1 MKPIRLIPVAALAA
15 CILFTACSDYVGK
28 ESTHPLYAKAMSA
41 KTAKSYRESAES
53 LEEFL
58 SICPKSPKA
67 HYDVAL
73 LYKENLENYPAAI
86 YHLVK
91 YLDLSGETLSKQ
103 DQEAIRGYIRDCER
117 RMFDSY
123 RIRNDVKLA
132 EEVPQ
137 TDPAKLAAKNAEIAA
152 LRKRIQE
159 FADNEKLILA
169 QNKEL
174 LNRLNRASSTTAATT
189 TVRPTAQTGTGA
201 AAGQNASASSTGT
214 GNATSAGSTRAGT
227 IPSSTTGTPGT
238 TIAGENGVRYY
249 YVAKG
254 DGLQAIAQKMYGKAS
269 MWKIIQDAN
278 NGVKNPQ
285 YGQRLV
291 IPPAPQQ

>member
-1 MKPIRLIPVAALAA
+1 MKAIRFIPAAAIAA
-15 CILFTACSDYVGK
+15 CLVLTACSDYVGK
-28 ESTHPLYAKAMSA
+28 EATHPLYAKAMSA

-86 YHLVK
+86 YHLLK
-91 YLDLSGETLSKQ
+91 YLELSGETLSKQ
-103 DQEAIRGYIRDCER
+103 DQADIRRYIQDCER
-117 RMFDSY
+117 LMFESY
-123 RIRNDVKLA
+123 RIRNDIKLA
-132 EEVPQ
+132 DEVPQ
-137 TDPAKLAAKNAEIAA
+137 TDPAKLAAKNSEIAA
-152 LRKRIQE
+152 LR
-159 FADNEKLILA
+159 EKLQKYIEHEDAILA

-174 LNRLNRASSTTAATT
+174 RDRNDRLTRAAAAASTAASTTTTAAKTN
-189 TVRPTAQTGTGA
+189 A
-201 AAGQNASASSTGT
+201 ASTGT
-214 GNATSAGSTRAGT
+214 TAAASTSTASRNS

-278 NGVKNPQ
+278 KETLGERGILKI
-285 YGQRLV
+285 GQMLV
-291 IPPAPQQ
+291 IPPAQQ

>member
-1 MKPIRLIPVAALAA
+1 MKAVHLIPAAALAA
-15 CILFTACSDYVGK
+15 CITLTACSDYVGK
-28 ESTHPLYAKAMSA
+28 EATHPLYAKYTTA
-41 KTAKSYRESAES
+41 KSSKSYREAAES

-67 HYDVAL
+67 HYDAAM

-86 YHLVK
+86 YHLGK

-117 RMFDSY
+117 RMFDIY

-132 EEVPQ
+132 DEVPQ
-137 TDPAKLAAKNAEIAA
+137 TDPAKLAAKNDQIAA
-152 LRKRIQE
+152 LSKKLQE

-169 QNKEL
+169 QNQEL
-174 LNRLNRASSTTAATT
+174 RNRLARATSTTAST
-189 TVRPTAQTGTGA
+189 TVKPAQTGSGSA
-201 AAGQNASASSTGT
+201 AAASTTSSAAT
-214 GNATSAGSTRAGT
+214 TSATRTGG

-278 NGVKNPQ
+278 KEALGERGILKI
-285 YGQRLV
+285 GQRLV
-291 IPPAPQQ
+291 IPAVQQ

>member
-1 MKPIRLIPVAALAA
+1 MKAVRLIPAAALAA

-28 ESTHPLYAKAMSA
+28 EATHPLYAKAMTA
-41 KTAKSYRESAES
+41 KTSKSYREAAES

-91 YLDLSGETLSKQ
+91 YLELSGETLSKQ
-103 DQEAIRGYIRDCER
+103 DQADIRRYIQDCER
-117 RMFDSY
+117 LMFESY
-123 RIRNDVKLA
+123 RVRNDIKLA
-132 EEVPQ
+132 DDVPQ
-137 TDPAKLAAKNAEIAA
+137 TDPAKLAAKNAENAA
-152 LRKRIQE
+152 LREKIQKYIE
-159 FADNEKLILA
+159 NEKVILA
-169 QNKEL
+169 QNQEL
-174 LNRLNRASSTTAATT
+174 RNRLAG
-189 TVRPTAQTGTGA
+189 VRPAEQRPKDKDA
-201 AAGQNASASSTGT
+201 PISSGS
-214 GNATSAGSTRAGT
+214 ATSAASTATATRG

-278 NGVKNPQ
+278 KETLGERGILKI
-285 YGQRLV
+285 GQKLV
-291 IPPAPQQ
+291 IPPVQQ